1 MIRLSG
7 LYRLPPLENQ
17 RAAVLPQSGAAD
29 FAAPALR
36 DYFELTK
43 PRITLLVVIS
53 TAVGYCFGLGAH
65 VNVIALL
72 NVLLSTAMLA
82 AGTATLNQWYE
93 RDIDAKMNRTKI
105 RPIPSGSISA
115 GRALVFGVA
124 LCVLALIDLATFTN
138 FLAASLGFLTSFIY
152 LFVYTPLKRR
162 GPSCTTV
169 GAVPGAMP
177 PLIGFA
183 AASGHLTAEAWIL
196 FGMIFLWQF
205 PHFHAIAWIYREDYA
220 RGDIKMLAVVQPNG
234 KALSRADS
242 AHAVSPHSHYDCPSV
257 LRHGRND
264 IRDCRFTA
272 GHWISRY
279 RLGNVFA
286 SRLRACET
294 APSYIG
300 HLSPAVVCIPGLR
313 QSAIFLVALNCC
325 RNVV

>member
-17 RAAVLPQSGAAD
+17 PAAVLPQSGAAD

-234 KALSRADS
+234 KALSRQILLTLCLLIPITIAPVFFAMAGTIYAIAALLLGIGFLVIGWEMCLHRDY
-242 AHAVSPHSHYDCPSV
+242 AHARRLLLTSV
-257 LRHGRND
+257 IYLP
-264 IRDCRFTA
+264 
-272 GHWISRY
+272 
-279 RLGNVFA
+279 LLFA
-286 SRLRACET
+286 
-294 APSYIG
+294 
-300 HLSPAVVCIPGLR
+300 
-313 QSAIFLVALNCC
+313 FLVLDNP
-325 RNVV
+325 RFSLWH